1 MREEIRRARDD
12 LVTFATLAGYPLTGY
27 QADAL
32 RLEQR
37 TTVIA
42 APRQTGKSYGL
53 SLLSLWWGFRRRDQ
67 HVLLVSA
74 GEEGSK
80 RLLRTIA
87 DIAARNPLLQGSVL
101 NETASLLLLSNGSEI
116 RSVPASER
124 QIRGWSVDLLIVDEA
139 TYVPEDVLL
148 GAALPTTAARPEA
161 KVVLASTPWAM
172 EGAFYRFFL
181 QGRDENVAHTRSY
194 QWKLAD
200 APWITEEVVEQ
211 YRATL
216 PALRF
221 RAEFDGEFVGAT
233 DALFPLRDLT
243 DAIAPYRLLQAHE
256 ARREEVVVGIDWGRA
271 FDRHAIVALGVLE
284 DYGVNEHPVLFAPY
298 LHTSQM
304 SYSEMVAQVS
314 SLAGTRRRTYYLV
327 DPFYSLPARPLR
339 MGGGRT
345 FHESGA
351 TVLTRE
357 QREGRERGFTV
368 RAFVTEMN
376 GVGAMPSEELARRI
390 GRQRVV
396 GVHSSQRSKEDS
408 YSRLRALLSD
418 RRLVLPDNIELI
430 RQLQGLTVTPTR
442 TGGLTI
448 EASDPNVHDDLAD
461 ALALAVSAVPHNTSG
476 GQSQGEPPGTEWIE
490 TPGRVR
496 LPAFPRPRR
505 PGSLARSGRI
515 VSW

>member
-1 MREEIRRARDD
+1 MREELRRARDD
-12 LVTFATLAGYPLTGY
+12 LATFATLAGFPLTGY
-27 QADAL
+27 QAESL

-53 SLLSLWWGFRRRDQ
+53 SLLSLWWGFRQRDQ

-80 RLLRTIA
+80 RLLRSIA

-148 GAALPTTAARPEA
+148 GAALPTTAARPKA

-181 QGRDENVAHTRSY
+181 QGRDECVEHTRSF

-200 APWITEEVVEQ
+200 APWITQEVVEQ

-216 PALRF
+216 PPLRF
-221 RAEFDGEFVGAT
+221 RAEFEGEFVGAT
-233 DALFPLRDLT
+233 DALFPLRDLQ
-243 DAIAPYRLLQAHE
+243 DAICAYRLIEPQE
-256 ARREEVVVGIDWGRA
+256 ARREEVVVGVDWGRA
-271 FDRHAIVALGVLE
+271 FDRHAIVAVGVLE
-284 DYGVNEHPVLFAPY
+284 DYGVNEHPVLLIPY
-298 LHTSQM
+298 LHTSQVP
-304 SYSEMVAQVS
+304 YSEMVALVA
-314 SLAGTRRRTYYLV
+314 SLDGGRRRTVYF
-327 DPFYSLPARPLR
+327 DPFYSLPAKPLR
-339 MGGGRT
+339 MGNGWT
-345 FHESGA
+345 LHETAA
-351 TVLTRE
+351 TVLTPAQQKRNAC
-357 QREGRERGFTV
+357 GFTV
-368 RAFVTEMN
+368 RSFVTEMN
-376 GVGAMPSEELARRI
+376 GVGAMPSEELARRL

-396 GVHSSQRSKEDS
+396 GVHSSQRSKEDAF
-408 YSRLRALLSD
+408 SRLRALLSD
-418 RRLVLPDNIELI
+418 RRLVLPDNVELI

-442 TGGLTI
+442 SGGLTI

-461 ALALAVSAVPHNTSG
+461 ALALAVSRVPHDTRG
-476 GQSQGEPPGTEWIE
+476 GEPREEPSNVEWIE
-490 TPGRVR
+490 TPGGIR
-496 LPAFPRPRR
+496 LPASPRPRR
-505 PGSLARSGRI
+505 PGSLARSGR
-515 VSW
+515 VVTW

>member
-1 MREEIRRARDD
+1 MREELRRARDD
-12 LVTFATLAGYPLTGY
+12 LSTFATLAGYPLTGY
-27 QADAL
+27 QAEAL

-53 SLLSLWWGFRRRDQ
+53 SLLSLWWGFRKSNQ

-148 GAALPTTAARPEA
+148 GAALPTTAARPNA

-181 QGRDENVAHTRSY
+181 QGRDESVEHTRSY

-216 PALRF
+216 PPLRF
-221 RAEFDGEFVGAT
+221 RAEFEGEFVGAT
-233 DALFPLRDLT
+233 DALFPLRDLM
-243 DAIAPYRLLQAHE
+243 DAIASYRLLGPAD
-256 ARREEVVVGIDWGRA
+256 ARREEITVGVDWGRA
-271 FDRHAIVALGVLE
+271 FDRHAIVAVGVLE
-284 DYGVNEHPVLFAPY
+284 DYGVNDHPVLFLPY
-298 LHTSQM
+298 LHTSQVP
-304 SYSEMVAQVS
+304 YSEMVTLVA
-314 SLAGTRRRTYYLV
+314 SLNGGRKRSIYF
-327 DPFYSLPARPLR
+327 DPFYSLPARPEVMASGWTL
-339 MGGGRT
+339 
-345 FHESGA
+345 HETAA
-351 TVLTRE
+351 TVLTPQQKERAS
-357 QREGRERGFTV
+357 RGFTV
-368 RAFVTEMN
+368 KAYVTEMN
-376 GVGAMPSEELARRI
+376 GVGAMPSEELARRL

-396 GVHSSQRSKEDS
+396 GVHSSQRSKEDAF
-408 YSRLRALLSD
+408 SRLRALLSD
-418 RRLVLPDNIELI
+418 RRLVLPDHIELI

-442 TGGLTI
+442 SGGLTI

-461 ALALAVSAVPHNTSG
+461 ALALAVSAVPHDTRG
-476 GQSQGEPPGTEWIE
+476 GVPNDQPSEVEWIE
-490 TPGRVR
+490 TPGGIR
-496 LPAFPRPRR
+496 LPASPRPRR
-505 PGSLARSGRI
+505 PGSLARNGR
-515 VSW
+515 VVTW